1 MLFFFLFITQNQKQS
16 SKAHC
21 LINEE
26 LFLFVSMLPLY
37 SSIYSN
43 KLLSVKI
50 IMMDNQRGMWSWVP
64 GWGGGERGAKE
75 KERAAEREMIKI
87 IWNSSVYWEVSK
99 HRDYIRHWE
108 YKVNFT

>member
-50 IMMDNQRGMWSWVP
+50 IMMDNQRGMWS
-64 GWGGGERGAKE
+64 
-75 KERAAEREMIKI
+75 IKI
-87 IWNSSVYWEVSK
+87 SLTSLNLGI
-99 HRDYIRHWE
+99 YIFPEMTLWL
-108 YKVNFT
+108 